1 MPFLRYLSSFEM
13 ASQAISSHLNI
24 SGMALQICQT
34 LVDIACEVEASGVPG
49 IDMTCDLLHE
59 GRLK

>member
-1 MPFLRYLSSFEM
+1 M
-13 ASQAISSHLNI
+13 QT
-24 SGMALQICQT
+24 CQT
-34 LVDIACEVEASGVPG
+34 LVDIAHEVEVLGVLG